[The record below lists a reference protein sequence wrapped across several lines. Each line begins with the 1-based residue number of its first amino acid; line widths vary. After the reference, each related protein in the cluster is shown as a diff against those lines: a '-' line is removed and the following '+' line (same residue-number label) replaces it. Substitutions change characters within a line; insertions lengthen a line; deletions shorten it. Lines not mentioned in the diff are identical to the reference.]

1 MTDKPDFVALNQHL
15 KLLQPYLNNKGVTE
29 LSVNKPG
36 EIWIEQDG
44 TTRAVDLPELN
55 QDLLKRIVSLTAA
68 ATGQCVDKQNPL
80 LSATLPEGHRIQ
92 CVLPPACPSDHVIL
106 SIRRQD
112 VMNLT
117 LDDYEKN
124 GFFDELTG
132 EDNKEAEALD
142 KHLLS
147 LKQNKDYRT
156 FFEEAVKGK
165 KTILVSGGCST
176 GKTTW
181 LNTLLSLIPSH
192 ERLVTI
198 EDAREV
204 QIQQP
209 NHVPLLYSRNDQGIA
224 KVSPQMLVEVS
235 LRLRPD
241 RIIMSELRGEEAF
254 YFLRAANTGH
264 EGSASTIHADTP
276 YMALKQLCLM
286 CMQAGFKM
294 QQDELMEYIASII
307 DVVMQ
312 IKRAP
317 DGRRYCSD
325 VWMSRGNEWIQ

>member
-1 MTDKPDFVALNQHL
+1 MDNPEYVALNQHL
-15 KLLQPYLNNKGVTE
+15 KLIEPYLNNEGVTE

-36 EIWIEQDG
+36 EIWVEQNG
-44 TTRAVDLPELN
+44 ATRKVELPEL
-55 QDLLKRIVSLTAA
+55 DKGLLSRIVSLTAA
-68 ATGQCVDKQNPL
+68 ATGQTVDKKSPL
-80 LSATLPEGHRIQ
+80 LSATLPKGHRIQ
-92 CVLPPACPSDHVIL
+92 CVLPPACPSGHVIL
-106 SIRRQD
+106 SIRRQN

-117 LDDYEKN
+117 LDDYQDS
-124 GFFDELTG
+124 GFFDALSG
-132 EDNKEAEALD
+132 ESSREKEALD
-142 KHLLS
+142 KRLLA
-147 LKQNKDYRT
+147 LKEANDFRS
-156 FFEEAVKGK
+156 FLEEAVIGK

-176 GKTTW
+176 GKTTL
-181 LNTLLSLIPSH
+181 LNTLLSVIPLD

-204 QIQQP
+204 IIQQP

-224 KVSPQMLVEVS
+224 NVNPQMLVEVS

-276 YMALKQLCLM
+276 AMALKQLSMM
-286 CMQAGFKM
+286 CMQAGFQM
-294 QQDELMEYIASII
+294 QQEELLEYITSII

-312 IKRAP
+312 IKRTP
-317 DGRRYCSD
+317 SGQRYCSEI
-325 VWMSRGNEWIQ
+325 WMSKEGEWIR

>member
-1 MTDKPDFVALNQHL
+1 MENPEFVALNQHL
-15 KLLQPYLNNKGVTE
+15 KLLTPYLNNEGVTE

-44 TTRAVDLPELN
+44 ATRCVQLPELEKG
-55 QDLLKRIVSLTAA
+55 LLSRIVSLTAA
-68 ATGQCVDKQNPL
+68 ATGQCVDKKNPL
-80 LSATLPEGHRIQ
+80 LSATLPQGHRIQ
-92 CVLPPACPSDHVIL
+92 CVLPPACPSDHVII
-106 SIRRQD
+106 SIRRQN

-117 LDDYEKN
+117 LDDYQGS
-124 GFFDELTG
+124 GFFDALAG
-132 EDNKEAEALD
+132 EGNGEKEALD
-142 KHLLS
+142 KRLLA
-147 LKQNKDYRT
+147 LKDAHEYRR
-156 FFEEAVKGK
+156 FFEEAVIGK

-181 LNTLLSLIPSH
+181 LNTLLSVIPKH

-224 KVSPQMLVEVS
+224 RVSPQMLVEVS

-276 YMALKQLCLM
+276 YMALKQLSMM
-286 CMQAGFKM
+286 CMQAGFQM
-294 QQDELMEYIASII
+294 HQDELMEYITSII

-312 IKRAP
+312 IKRSS
-317 DGRRYCSD
+317 DGRRYCSE
-325 VWMSRGNEWIQ
+325 VWMSKDGEWIR